1 MTCDKGLVFV
11 NSLNQMTI
19 IPSNGMIPANTIILS
34 EVVLTRWDLKT
45 DDEVFLSI
53 GKHFLSLK
61 VLVERNI
68 HEDEIHVSGYLLRQI
83 HLPIQTYQFHIE
95 FISSNRILLVTP
107 LIGLLTEINEDDPF
121 EPNFRSVHSFC
132 EELDYVTREIGG
144 FFYVFPLQNIS
155 QTSIDGYYL
164 QDGKWCKSE
173 LPIPDVIYN
182 RIHSR
187 VLEASK
193 GFSHF
198 RKQVKLDQIAMFND
212 RFLSK
217 WDVYDVL
224 RTEDHLLPYTPF
236 TMLYS
241 QKNLED
247 MLKKYPIIF
256 LKPIHGSQGK
266 KIIRIEQLDQHINVQ
281 FSYFKNQQD
290 TLTLHSIEDLFTSIT
305 PYLKQTMYLIQQG
318 IEFIGHKQRLMDFR
332 VLCHKNSQ
340 DIWSITSIVA
350 RLSAEKQFVSN
361 IARGGETMR
370 PLKALSLYFTPERSK
385 QHYLFM
391 KELAIEF
398 ATVISRN
405 SEGITGELGIDI
417 GIDYDGHLWFIEA
430 NSKPSKDF
438 DEQEIKV
445 RPSAKA
451 IISYCSKLALD
462 PAFKKELNE

>member
-1 MTCDKGLVFV
+1 M
-11 NSLNQMTI
+11 NSLNPMTFI
-19 IPSNGMIPANTIILS
+19 PSSSMKIPSNTIVIS
-34 EVVLTRWDLKT
+34 EKLLKLWNLKN
-45 DDEVFLSI
+45 DDDIIFSI
-53 GKHFLSLK
+53 GKYFLSLK
-61 VLVERNI
+61 VSERNI
-68 HEDEIHVSGYLLRQI
+68 YENEIHVSEHLLRQI
-83 HLPIQTYQFHIE
+83 HLPIQSYTFHIQ
-95 FISSNRILLVTP
+95 FLSFNRTLLVAP
-107 LIGLLTEINEDDPF
+107 LIGLLTEINEDNPS

-132 EELDYVTREIGG
+132 EELDFVTREIGG
-144 FFYVFPLQNIS
+144 FFYVFPLQNMS
-155 QTSIDGYYL
+155 QTSIYGYYL
-164 QDGKWCKSE
+164 QDGNWCKSE
-173 LPIPDVIYN
+173 LPVPDVIYN

-187 VLEASK
+187 VLEASNV
-193 GFSHF
+193 FSQF
-198 RKQVKLDQIAMFND
+198 RKQLKLDQIPMFND

-247 MLKKYPIIF
+247 MLKKYPILF

-266 KIIRIEQLDQHINVQ
+266 KIIRIEQFDQHFEVQ
-281 FSYFKNQQD
+281 FSYFKDQQD
-290 TLTLHSIEDLFTSIT
+290 KLALDSMEKLIATIT

-332 VLCHKNSQ
+332 VLCHKNDQ
-340 DIWSITSIVA
+340 EIWSITSIVA

-370 PLKALSLYFTPERSK
+370 PLKALSLYFSPVKSK

-398 ATVISRN
+398 ATVIGRN
-405 SEGITGELGIDI
+405 SEGLTGELGIDI
-417 GIDYDGHLWFIEA
+417 GIDFDGNPWFIEA
-430 NSKPSKDF
+430 NSKPSKNF
-438 DEQEIKV
+438 EEQEIKI

-451 IISYCSKLALD
+451 IISYCTKLALD
-462 PAFKKELNE
+462 LALKKEIS